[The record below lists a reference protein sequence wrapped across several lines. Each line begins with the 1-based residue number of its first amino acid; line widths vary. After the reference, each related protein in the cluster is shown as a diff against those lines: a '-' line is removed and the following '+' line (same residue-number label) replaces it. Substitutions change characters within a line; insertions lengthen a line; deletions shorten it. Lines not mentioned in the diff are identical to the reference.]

1 MIFSAQV
8 LALMS
13 GKCEFCKKNK
23 HLEFEHLQK
32 MYLSQY
38 DIKSY
43 NSTNNIAVVYPIKP
57 KI

>member
-8 LALMS
+8 LALIS

-32 MYLSQY
+32 MYLSRY
-38 DIKSY
+38 DKKATILQ
-43 NSTNNIAVVYPIKP
+43 TI
-57 KI
+57 